1 MSETGEPLIQWF
13 PRESNGG
20 GHPTPDLFKP
30 TIRVPLR
37 ATQAESK
44 RVNTKQ

>member
-20 GHPTPDLFKP
+20 GQAQPALFFP

-37 ATQAESK
+37 ATQAEAK
-44 RVNTKQ
+44 RANANK